1 MALGVI
7 NCYLMPSP
15 QTHYHNLKVAPNA
28 PTEVIRAAYR
38 ALAQKHH
45 PDLNPT
51 ADTARVMQLLNEAWA
66 VLGDPKR
73 RAEHDAW
80 IAEQEGK
87 SSHRD
92 QTAPPPTGAGTT
104 YTYTYTKPSHSWA
117 KGTQRKA
124 APSPDVGQKR
134 AASTASPIEQH
145 SAEHR
150 KSPHRNPLVRLN
162 VWLGTANG
170 RTYAIA
176 TVVGLV
182 FIVWLLPGV
191 VDRIERSKGSRSP
204 PPQQQQSA
212 TPPPERL
219 AEATASPPT
228 SKGPSTYTEFTG
240 KLDSPPPAPAHT
252 GTSTGTPTPTSKT
265 RTASRAGRESGGWGA
280 NEQQVSAVSRAGRE
294 QPSSGDAESLAVR
307 WSPNGKPWPASAGY
321 LKGMLVRASGGLSK
335 LTIDNTNGGS
345 DVYVKLCNY
354 SPEKCDGL
362 RHVFIPQGSSF
373 TMNSVALGTYDIRYR
388 SLKSGQMAKSESMAI
403 RQAEEETGT
412 RYSVMRLTL
421 YTVHDGNTHFTPLSE
436 EKF

>member
-1 MALGVI
+1 MGQAKLRGNRDARMTEAKQRLEALKPDHIVCN
-7 NCYLMPSP
+7 NCQAKLTEIFTLD
-15 QTHYHNLKVAPNA
+15 THGMKGIEVAFSANCS
-28 PTEVIRAAYR
+28 TCN
-38 ALAQKHH
+38 H
-45 PDLNPT
+45 
-51 ADTARVMQLLNEAWA
+51 DTWA

-191 VDRIERSKGSRSP
+191 VDRIERSKGSRSS
-204 PPQQQQSA
+204 PPQQQPV
-212 TPPPERL
+212 PP
-219 AEATASPPT
+219 
-228 SKGPSTYTEFTG
+228 
-240 KLDSPPPAPAHT
+240 
-252 GTSTGTPTPTSKT
+252 
-265 RTASRAGRESGGWGA
+265 
-280 NEQQVSAVSRAGRE
+280 
-294 QPSSGDAESLAVR
+294 
-307 WSPNGKPWPASAGY
+307 
-321 LKGMLVRASGGLSK
+321 
-335 LTIDNTNGGS
+335 
-345 DVYVKLCNY
+345 
-354 SPEKCDGL
+354 
-362 RHVFIPQGSSF
+362 
-373 TMNSVALGTYDIRYR
+373 
-388 SLKSGQMAKSESMAI
+388 
-403 RQAEEETGT
+403 
-412 RYSVMRLTL
+412 
-421 YTVHDGNTHFTPLSE
+421 
-436 EKF
+436 